1 MYPKPALYLTV
12 QVPLHGETTMGVMSK
27 FKKVRASGGAFKYF
41 EEGEHYVSINS
52 VKKFQ
57 DRKENESVAFDAT
70 ILYTNNPNMIVG
82 EVRNWMVSEKAETAD
97 VYAPNVKALLIALH
111 NMKESEMDGMDDDA
125 FEQLCDLTWGETQ
138 ACSGVILKV
147 TSVKQRKK
155 HAKKK
160 AWEECTAEDVYTR
173 HAFEYVA
180 ADASKFVLPAPVART
195 VVSAS
200 PA

>member
-1 MYPKPALYLTV
+1 
-12 QVPLHGETTMGVMSK
+12 MGVMSK

-41 EEGEHYVSINS
+41 EEGEHYVRVNS
-52 VKKFQ
+52 VKKFM
-57 DRKENESVAFDAT
+57 DRKENESVAFDAEIMST
-70 ILYTNNPNMIVG
+70 TNPNMIVG

-111 NMKESEMDGMDDDA
+111 NMKESEMDGMDDAA
-125 FEQLCDLTWGETQ
+125 FEELCDLTWGETQ
-138 ACSGVILKV
+138 SCAGVVLKV

-160 AWEECTAEDVYTR
+160 AWEECTSDDVYTR
-173 HAFEYVA
+173 HAFEFA
-180 ADASKFVLPAPVART
+180 ASDATTFVIPTPVAQRV

-200 PA
+200 PT